1 MKHPEAHSPDTV
13 ASPEMVSKEAERRL
27 AELAEAVAA
36 RDNFI
41 AVAAHELRNPMT
53 PIIGQLE
60 LLLKGVRTGKF
71 APDQVEV
78 RLERIHRSMGHY
90 LKRAATL
97 LDVSRISSGK
107 FRMSPAP
114 CDLGEVVRLVAD
126 NFDETARHA
135 GARLEID
142 APSSVPGSWDRLAL
156 EQIIDNLVSNAIK
169 YGGKNPVILSITDP
183 QDPSRVVIE
192 VRDYGPG
199 ISPRN
204 KERIFGQFERAIGAD
219 ERQTGFGVGLWV
231 VGQIVE
237 AMEGTIAVIDAQGG
251 GTIFKVV
258 LPRYLKVDRHD

>member
-1 MKHPEAHSPDTV
+1 MTVPEAHPPEQAALPQAV
-13 ASPEMVSKEAERRL
+13 AEEAQHRL

-60 LLLKGVRTGKF
+60 LLLKGVRAGRF
-71 APDQVEV
+71 APDQIEA

-97 LDVSRISSGK
+97 LDVSRITSGK
-107 FRMSPAP
+107 FRMTPTP

-142 APSSVPGSWDRLAL
+142 APQSLPGSWDRLAL

-169 YGGKNPVILSITDP
+169 YGGSSPVFLSVADP
-183 QDPSRVVIE
+183 QDGSRVVIE
-192 VRDYGPG
+192 VRDHGPG
-199 ISPRN
+199 ISARN

-237 AMEGTIAVIDAQGG
+237 AMEGTITVNDAHDG

-258 LPRYLKVDRHD
+258 LPRYPGICRHD

>member
-1 MKHPEAHSPDTV
+1 MTLPEAQPPEPAALS
-13 ASPEMVSKEAERRL
+13 EMVSEEAERRL

-60 LLLKGVRTGKF
+60 LLLKGVRAGRF
-71 APDQVEV
+71 APDQIEA
-78 RLERIHRSMGHY
+78 RLERIHRSMEHY
-90 LKRAATL
+90 LKRTATL

-107 FRMSPAP
+107 FRMMPAP
-114 CDLGEVVRLVAD
+114 CDLCEVVRLVAD
-126 NFDETARHA
+126 NFDEAARHA

-142 APSSVPGSWDRLAL
+142 APQSLPGSWDRLAL

-169 YGGKNPVILSITDP
+169 YGGRSPVILSVADP
-183 QDPSRVVIE
+183 QDGSRVVIE
-192 VRDYGPG
+192 VRDHGPG

-204 KERIFGQFERAIGAD
+204 KARIFGQFERAIGAD
-219 ERQTGFGVGLWV
+219 ERQTGFGGGLWV

-237 AMEGTIAVIDAQGG
+237 AMEGTITVNDARDG
-251 GTIFKVV
+251 GTIFRVA
-258 LPRYLKVDRHD
+258 LPRYLSVDRHD

>member
-1 MKHPEAHSPDTV
+1 MTVPQAHPPEP
-13 ASPEMVSKEAERRL
+13 ASFPEPVLEDAERRL
-27 AELAEAVAA
+27 AELTEAVAA

-60 LLLKGVRTGKF
+60 LLLKGVRADRF
-71 APDQVEV
+71 ASDQIEA

-97 LDVSRISSGK
+97 LDVARISSGK
-107 FRMSPAP
+107 FRIMPAP
-114 CDLGEVVRLVAD
+114 CDLADVIRLVVD
-126 NFDETARHA
+126 NFDEAARHV
-135 GARLEID
+135 GARLDIN
-142 APSSVPGSWDRLAL
+142 APQSLPGSWDRLAL

-169 YGGKNPVILSITDP
+169 YGGGSPILLSVADP
-183 QDPSRVVIE
+183 QGDSRVVIE
-192 VRDYGPG
+192 VRDRGPG

-237 AMEGTIAVIDAQGG
+237 AMEGTITVDDAHEG
-251 GTIFKVV
+251 GTIFRVV
-258 LPRYLKVDRHD
+258 LPRYLKAGRHD